1 MRRNHLGYA
10 CINQT
15 LSDLQG
21 VCTNRTLRLKTLEEQ
36 GLEYLAE
43 LIIGNLDALQK
54 VLEWNAAQGYRL
66 YRMSSE
72 MFPFY
77 SHMIHGYE
85 IEDLPRADEILA
97 RLASLGEYARS
108 TEQRLTFH
116 PGPFNVLASPNP
128 DVVAKTVRELNCH
141 SHIFDLMGFEPSWEN
156 KINIHVGGAYGDRKS
171 ALARFCAN
179 FALLDDGT
187 KQRLTVENDDRANL
201 YSVKDL
207 YEGVYKVIGIPIVF
221 DYHHHYFN
229 TGDLTEQEALA
240 LAHDSW
246 PTDVVPVFHYSESK
260 VIEQGGDKMTP
271 AHSDYI
277 SGSIDTYGYSFD
289 LVFEAKR
296 KDQAVDSFLSVNP
309 NWTLHGERFSR
320 PVDVT
325 GHMIFG

>member
-1 MRRNHLGYA
+1 MVRNHLGYA

-15 LSDLQG
+15 LSDTEQ
-21 VCTNRTLRLKTLEEQ
+21 VCTNRTLRLKTLKEQ
-36 GLEYLAE
+36 GLEYLSE
-43 LIIGNLDALQK
+43 LITGNLDALRQ
-54 VLEWNAAQGYRL
+54 VLEWNYEHDFKL

-77 SHMIHGYE
+77 SHLEHGYR
-85 IEDLPRADEILA
+85 IEDLPQSDLILSQL
-97 RLASLGEYARS
+97 RSLGEYARS

-128 DVVAKTVRELNCH
+128 EVVKKAVNELNCH

-156 KINIHVGGAYGDRKS
+156 KINIHVGGAYGDRES
-171 ALARFCAN
+171 ALKRFCES
-179 FALLDDGT
+179 FALLDEGT
-187 KQRLTVENDDRANL
+187 KKRLTVENDDRANL

-207 YEGVYKVIGIPIVF
+207 YDGVYKVIGIPIVF
-221 DYHHHYFN
+221 DYHHYCFN
-229 TGDLTEQEALA
+229 TGDMTEQEALA
-240 LAHDSW
+240 LAHSTW
-246 PTDVVPVFHYSESK
+246 PKNVVPVFHYSESK

-296 KDQAVDSFLSVNP
+296 KEQAVYSFLDCNP
-309 NWTLHGERFSR
+309 EWTLQSKISKTESKLI
-320 PVDVT
+320 
-325 GHMIFG
+325 GHMAF

>member
-1 MRRNHLGYA
+1 MVRNHLGYA

-15 LSDLQG
+15 LSDNEQ
-21 VCTNRTLRLKTLEEQ
+21 VCTNRTLRLKTLKEQ
-36 GLEYLAE
+36 GLEYLSE
-43 LIIGNLDALQK
+43 LITGNLDALRQ
-54 VLEWNAAQGYRL
+54 VLEWNYEHDFKL

-77 SHMIHGYE
+77 SHLEHGYK
-85 IEDLPRADEILA
+85 IEDLPQSDLILSQL
-97 RLASLGEYARS
+97 RSLGEYARS

-128 DVVAKTVRELNCH
+128 EVVKKAVNELNCH

-156 KINIHVGGAYGDRKS
+156 KINIHVGGAYGDRES
-171 ALARFCAN
+171 ALKRFCES
-179 FALLDDGT
+179 FELLDEGT
-187 KQRLTVENDDRANL
+187 KKRLTVENDDRANL

-207 YEGVYKVIGIPIVF
+207 YDGVYKVIGIPIVF

-240 LAHDSW
+240 LAHTSW

-277 SGSIDTYGYSFD
+277 TGSIDTYGYAFD

-296 KDQAVDSFLSVNP
+296 KEQAVYSFLDCNP
-309 NWTLHGERFSR
+309 DWTLQSKISKTESN
-320 PVDVT
+320 VI
-325 GHMIFG
+325 GHMAF